1 MPDKITR
8 LCTRLVAEDDPGEIR
23 PVAAQL
29 QSAIHDRVERV
40 REDAFTVALVDQ
52 IVGWEVLVTEQGIS
66 ESST

>member
-1 MPDKITR
+1 MPDKITK

-40 REDAFTVALVDQ
+40 REDAFTIALVDQ
-52 IVGWEVLVTEQGIS
+52 IVGWEVLVGEQGIS
-66 ESST
+66 ESAT

>member
-1 MPDKITR
+1 VPDKITK

-29 QSAIHDRVERV
+29 QSAIHERVECV

-52 IVGWEVLVTEQGIS
+52 IVGWEVLAAEQGIS
-66 ESST
+66 ESAT